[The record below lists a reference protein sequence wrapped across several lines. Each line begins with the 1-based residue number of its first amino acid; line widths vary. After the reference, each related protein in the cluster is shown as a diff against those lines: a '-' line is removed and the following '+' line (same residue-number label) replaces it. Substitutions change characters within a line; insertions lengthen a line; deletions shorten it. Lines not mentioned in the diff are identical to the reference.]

1 MGDQGVRNIKNQGEI
16 FSPNQINQVI
26 FNDPDVEMIRTD
38 LVTDV
43 VHTSS
48 ALNSK
53 RELKSSRKDVFV
65 SNKHIDRVGDL
76 FIDVFEDWLQW
87 VVNTL
92 DLDVLELVSKFFEK
106 IEKIR
111 FYVRYC
117 CCEHIE
123 IVRK

>member
-1 MGDQGVRNIKNQGEI
+1 MSDQGVRNIKNQGEI

-65 SNKHIDRVGDL
+65 SNKHIDRIGDL
-76 FIDVFEDWLQW
+76 FVDVFEDWLQW

-92 DLDVLELVSKFFEK
+92 NLDILELVSKFFE
-106 IEKIR
+106 
-111 FYVRYC
+111 
-117 CCEHIE
+117 
-123 IVRK
+123 